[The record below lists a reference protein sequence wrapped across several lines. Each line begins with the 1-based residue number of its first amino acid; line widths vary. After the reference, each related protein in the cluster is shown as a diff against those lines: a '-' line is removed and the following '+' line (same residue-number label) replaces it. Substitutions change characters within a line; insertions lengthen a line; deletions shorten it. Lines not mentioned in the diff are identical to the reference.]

1 MFREP
6 LLSPAQFSLEYVQAG
21 LWDCIQC
28 CIDITDG
35 EKRQPNHWSL
45 YSDSKNFQSSEEMKK
60 ARKVFPHLETLQKL
74 LRTRSLI
81 CSVQLKYFVKSAFFS
96 EEKKFQN
103 NFKYFN

>member
-96 EEKKFQN
+96 EEKKISEQLQIF
-103 NFKYFN
+103 